1 MNFVKR
7 VLKVEPYQLTIEFK
21 NGEIKVVDLEDKIRA
36 KSTTPASKYR
46 ALLDFDYFK
55 KVKVQEEWETIYWDN
70 GLDFCPDVLYQMGI
84 PVERQSSMEAKK
96 MGNRPIPGLLR

>member
-21 NGEIKVVDLEDKIRA
+21 NGEIKIVDLEDRIRA

-55 KVKVQEEWETIYWDN
+55 KVKSARNIKLIFNIT
-70 GLDFCPDVLYQMGI
+70 
-84 PVERQSSMEAKK
+84 
-96 MGNRPIPGLLR
+96 LLNCHINYGYFFTE